1 MGRKNTSPYVSSA
14 KNLSTKN
21 HADKIDKKILKES
34 WFNKKTFH
42 YAYEET
48 NPYIY
53 AMACVE
59 IVATHSKEG
68 GMIFNQIINAW
79 NKPGVKQFQK
89 DFNSSITDED
99 RKEMKDVTLEFF
111 KDPKKP
117 FVDLLELTSK
127 PGWWKPLLEK
137 GDSETKDLS
146 PEDET
151 SFSDL
156 FNGLWKITE
165 FILVGFN
172 RKSDVRRGI
181 YRVIPRDNPMWLY
194 LAVLNRTLSEHSKIT
209 MAEMIKNYKTVH
221 KGDKTVDYEAI
232 LTGSPTNRE
241 HRRLIE
247 YSRNMKLKLKH
258 DKKYLD
264 AAYLWYQ
271 CRVRYSSIEKYCNSQ
286 NQRTKMLDPKNI
298 LKKIKP
304 CDKAIGYYSGR
315 IKKQIS

>member
-1 MGRKNTSPYVSSA
+1 MGRKNTPTNINANKNIHPKNSP
-14 KNLSTKN
+14 
-21 HADKIDKKILKES
+21 DKSGKRLLRES

-42 YAYEET
+42 YAYEES

-79 NKPGVKQFQK
+79 NGPGVQKFQN
-89 DFNSSITDED
+89 DFSSSFTDED
-99 RKEMKDVTLEFF
+99 SEEMKDVALEVL

-117 FVDLLELTSK
+117 FVELQELTSK
-127 PGWWKPLLEK
+127 SGWWKPLLENDNV
-137 GDSETKDLS
+137 GTVDLN
-146 PEDET
+146 PEEDASNEEM
-151 SFSDL
+151 
-156 FNGLWKITE
+156 FNGLWKVME
-165 FILVGFN
+165 FILIGFN
-172 RKSDVRRGI
+172 RKSDIRKGI
-181 YRVIPRDNPMWLY
+181 YRVMPTDNPIWLY
-194 LAVLNRTLSEHSKIT
+194 LAVLYRTLSEHSKIT
-209 MAEMIKNYKTVH
+209 MAEMRKNIKIVH
-221 KGDKTVDYEAI
+221 KGDKTIDYEAI

-247 YSRNMKLKLKH
+247 YSKSMNLKLAH

-286 NQRTKMLDPKNI
+286 THRMKTLDPKNI

-304 CDKAIGYYSGR
+304 CDEAIGYYSGH
-315 IKKQIS
+315 IKK